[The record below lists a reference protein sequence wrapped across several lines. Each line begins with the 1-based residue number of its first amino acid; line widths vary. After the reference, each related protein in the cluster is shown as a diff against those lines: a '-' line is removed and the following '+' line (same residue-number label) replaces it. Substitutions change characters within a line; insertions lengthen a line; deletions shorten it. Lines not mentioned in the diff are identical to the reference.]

1 MSDLAEQILSAAQV
15 METVA
20 QSKLDIRHLY
30 APERV
35 EELEG
40 VLRRCAADREIV
52 ELYVDAKRISTNGWR
67 KANAGGRITDAEAQE
82 VMQADNELDVLDTV
96 LEILARGYGIQ
107 P

>member
-52 ELYVDAKRISTNGWR
+52 ELHHSGGIYHSRQYCNECGSGEPYEYPVDWPCRTLLA
-67 KANAGGRITDAEAQE
+67 
-82 VMQADNELDVLDTV
+82 V
-96 LEILARGYGIQ
+96 ARGYGIQ